1 MKLIPDLKELN
12 LYPKRE
18 GEGKVP
24 ARMLSRFSLVR
35 LFATPWTV
43 TCQVPLPM
51 GFSRQAYWIGLPFPP
66 PGDLPDPGIEPE
78 SLALAVKFFTTK
90 PPRKHLS
97 EYIDK

>member
-35 LFATPWTV
+35 LFATPWTIAH
-43 TCQVPLPM
+43 QAPRSL
-51 GFSRQAYWIGLPFPP
+51 GFSSQEYWSGLPCPP
-66 PGDLPDPGIEPE
+66 PGYLPDPGIKPE
-78 SLALAVKFFTTK
+78 SLMFPALAGSFFTSST
-90 PPRKHLS
+90 
-97 EYIDK
+97 I